1 MRNFY
6 PFAKMPT
13 VADLD
18 SLERRAIYCEKQ
30 GYHKRAARHWSFVEA
45 GEAMRRDA
53 GLDIYEEKEAEK

>member
-6 PFAKMPT
+6 PFAMMPT
-13 VADLD
+13 AAHLD

-30 GYHKRAARHWSFVEA
+30 GYHKIAARHWSFVEA

-53 GLDIYEEKEAEK
+53 GLDIYEDKEADQ